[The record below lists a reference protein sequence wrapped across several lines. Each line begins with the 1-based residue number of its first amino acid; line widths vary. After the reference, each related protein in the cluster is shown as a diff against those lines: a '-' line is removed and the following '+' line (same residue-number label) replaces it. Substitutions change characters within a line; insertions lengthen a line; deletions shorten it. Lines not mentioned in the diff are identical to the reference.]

1 MFVPGTSMVIVGMGN
16 NAENLMWLSCVW
28 ILLVNI
34 WIVSWDIQQ
43 HANTTANITGEENEI
58 QNLKRENKNL
68 LEKLNAIDRDLK
80 VLNDKENESKMLRK
94 FSFLRRNVI
103 QRCLNMIKRW
113 IFSLQNYVWCQVMKK
128 GLLR

>member
-1 MFVPGTSMVIVGMGN
+1 MFVPGTSMVIVGMGK

-68 LEKLNAIDRDLK
+68 LEKLNA
-80 VLNDKENESKMLRK
+80 SK
-94 FSFLRRNVI
+94 SFE
-103 QRCLNMIKRW
+103 W
-113 IFSLQNYVWCQVMKK
+113 
-128 GLLR
+128 